1 MKNTIQKLAQK
12 IARTLLH
19 IGAIK
24 YKKDGNPYKWASGML
39 MRMYND
45 NRLLLGS
52 YKHRWRIA
60 MGFKNILKNQNVN
73 IHHVLGISTAGIAP
87 AATLAQ
93 LMGKGLLIN
102 TGEKFLLYDSNLWQ
116 KFLYDNVNKKENG
129 LIKFREKYTII
140 MVYGTEIIPYGV
152 QLANILKL
160 PFAYIRKTP
169 KDHGKEKQIEGVFKK
184 EDIPLILFDG
194 SKITEEAILEIMN
207 PHPNLILKDIRTAN
221 LPQPKIRTKAEFSL
235 RPKIVA
241 VEDVIS
247 TGGSFAKEIEA
258 VRTAGAECDLG
269 LSIYDYGFE
278 CSKIA
283 FKEIN
288 CKTLSILEFKD
299 MINEAERIN
308 FFTPEVRNLMIE
320 EALNFDERL
329 FHLKEE
335 ESGKTAINP
344 S

>member
-12 IARTLLH
+12 IARTLMY

-60 MGFKNILKNQNVN
+60 MGFKYLLSGKNID
-73 IHHVLGISTAGIAP
+73 HVLGISTAGIAP

-116 KFLYDNVNKKENG
+116 EFLYDNINKKENG
-129 LIKFREKYTII
+129 LIKFRGKYTII

-160 PFAYIRKTP
+160 PFAYIRKNP
-169 KDHGKEKQIEGVFKK
+169 KGHGKEKQIEGVLKK
-184 EDIPLILFDG
+184 EDIPLILYDG
-194 SKITEEAILEIMN
+194 SKITEEVILGIMN
-207 PHPNLILKDIRTAN
+207 PHSNLILKDIRTAN
-221 LPQPKIRTKAEFSL
+221 LPQPKVRTKAEFSL
-235 RPKIVA
+235 RPKVVA

-247 TGGSFAKEIEA
+247 TGGSFVKEIEA

-278 CSKIA
+278 CSKKA
-283 FKEIN
+283 FEEIN
-288 CKTLSILEFKD
+288 CATLSILTFGD
-299 MINEAERIN
+299 MVKEAKRIN
-308 FFTPEVRNLMIE
+308 FFTSETRKLMIE
-320 EALNFDERL
+320 EAATFDERL

-335 ESGKTAINP
+335 NLGKIAINP